1 MSCVRRPYF
10 QDSAETIHFIQRG
23 QIKFDPRSVNHCLI
37 MKERDREREGDWH
50 REMGGK
56 GRGETVLEKRGGG
69 GEWNKTGT
77 TGEKEGKK
85 KIIQRDSS
93 ILYGWEVQVS
103 CILRHNRG

>member
-69 GEWNKTGT
+69 RVE
-77 TGEKEGKK
+77 
-85 KIIQRDSS
+85 Q
-93 ILYGWEVQVS
+93 
-103 CILRHNRG
+103 NRNNW